1 MVVFGVPDWCCRRRL
16 EAPGPAVELAARLRP
31 DVVIV
36 HSALP
41 RLDGISVTG
50 RITEQSI
57 APVVMVMTGSDTDL
71 VDQAIDAGAMAALVE
86 SDPSS
91 VVAAAEMVLA
101 RQADN
106 LSRLTATLQAKSVG
120 EHGELIE
127 RAKNL
132 LMTHLRLPEAA
143 AERWLHRTA
152 LEEGRRPSSWQPSW
166 STSGLIV
173 RWFPGRRFCGR
184 WSRGRR
190 SPSRCCG
197 GRWAHRR
204 GPRCIAADPCTI
216 WYMLLDRLV
225 TIAAPPAVVFDR
237 YLDVERWPQW
247 TETVTTVDR
256 LDEGP
261 LAVGSRTRIK
271 QPRLRKAVWDVTELE
286 DGRSFTWVS
295 RSPRGWPPPAGMWS
309 RRSARRRGD
318 LSVEQSGPLG
328 GPVGLL
334 TKRLTRRYLAWKAP
348 G

>member
-1 MVVFGVPDWCCRRRL
+1 MGRRTMAGAGQRVLVAQPAPAPELLVDFGVAGLSVVGVAL
-16 EAPGPAVELAARLRP
+16 EGPEAVELAARLRP

-36 HSALP
+36 DSALP

-50 RITEQSI
+50 RITEQGI

-152 LEEGRRPSSWQPSW
+152 LEGRT
-166 STSGLIV
+166 STIKLATIV
-173 RWFPGRRFCGR
+173 VDF
-184 WSRGRR
+184 
-190 SPSRCCG
+190 
-197 GRWAHRR
+197 WAHR
-204 GPRCIAADPCTI
+204 P
-216 WYMLLDRLV
+216 V
-225 TIAAPPAVVFDR
+225 
-237 YLDVERWPQW
+237 
-247 TETVTTVDR
+247 
-256 LDEGP
+256 
-261 LAVGSRTRIK
+261 
-271 QPRLRKAVWDVTELE
+271 
-286 DGRSFTWVS
+286 VS
-295 RSPRGWPPPAGMWS
+295 RPPVLRSVVSGQAIPQPLF
-309 RRSARRRGD
+309 RRS
-318 LSVEQSGPLG
+318 
-328 GPVGLL
+328 VGAS
-334 TKRLTRRYLAWKAP
+334 TRPALYCC
-348 G
+348 